1 MTEVAYMVF
10 GMEQTPMLVLP
21 EPLLDS
27 YHPTAEQA
35 RGLRLW
41 QPETAWVSWG
51 QQEPENLGWRCRR

>member
-35 RGLRLW
+35 RVLTALAAGNSVGVLL
-41 QPETAWVSWG
+41 PELAPIS
-51 QQEPENLGWRCRR
+51 C